1 MRPRP
6 IPIRL
11 LHTSVSR
18 YPRCTHS
25 TPSTRRVV
33 RRARWRAVAAA
44 ALAAGGAYLYDREFN
59 ASALSRSLRTGY
71 IGLLYKINF
80 SPAKA
85 DKIEGLHERVAKR
98 LRWVVDTNQGM
109 YLKLG
114 QAIGLQA
121 ALLPKPYRE
130 AFTHVFDKAPSVP
143 YAEVVRVFRDDLGL
157 DPLDIFDEF
166 SAEPLAS
173 ASIAQVH
180 KAKLRPEFGDPDQL
194 VAVKV
199 QKPAIRKQMDWDL
212 FSYRTLMWLAQK
224 AFDLPLYFVAD
235 YVSAQMRLETNFLH
249 EAANARRCAE
259 LLAATPELCDDIY
272 VPKVYGRAEGYPE
285 SDRVLVMEWVD
296 GCRLNDKAQILAWGL
311 DLRHV
316 MDLAVNLNGAMTF
329 TWGFLHSDPH
339 PGNLLVRPHPTKKG
353 RPQLIVLD
361 HGLYIT
367 LGRRFREE
375 YATLWRSLFVLD
387 IPAIERIS
395 KAWGLGID
403 PNMFASAIFLKPTH
417 LKAGTAKAPLV
428 PKTEYEL
435 QMEVKA
441 QFKALLESEQLIP
454 RELIFVGRCQRM
466 LQANNQLLGSPSE
479 RINITARWAARGYAE
494 FAGSRSLADIGP
506 TRWLRDRFDALV
518 FRLTLWAIDWAFWWT
533 SVRKRFG
540 SGGWEDRIQEQ
551 MERMAREEF
560 GIEIDG
566 NTAFLG

>member
-1 MRPRP
+1 MPPRP
-6 IPIRL
+6 IPRRL
-11 LHTSVSR
+11 VLVRALHTSA
-18 YPRCTHS
+18 PRHPRS
-25 TPSTRRVV
+25 APFSAAPPFPRRSPLRIAAFV
-33 RRARWRAVAAA
+33 AVAA
-44 ALAAGGAYLYDREFN
+44 GGIYLFDRECN

-71 IGLLYKINF
+71 IGLLCTLDYKINF

-143 YAEVVRVFRDDLGL
+143 YSEVVGVFRDDLGI
-157 DPLDIFDEF
+157 DPMDVFEEF
-166 SAEPLAS
+166 SHEALAS

-180 KAKLRPEFGDPDQL
+180 KAKLRPELGDPDQL

-199 QKPAIRKQMDWDL
+199 QKPAIKKQMDWDL
-212 FSYRTLMWLAQK
+212 FAYRSLMWLAEK
-224 AFDLPLYFVAD
+224 AFDIPLYFVAD
-235 YVSAQMRLETNFLH
+235 YVSSQMRLETSFLH

-259 LLAATPELCDDIY
+259 LLAETPELRDDIY
-272 VPKVYGRAEGYPE
+272 VPKVFGKAEGYPE

-296 GCRLNDKAQILAWGL
+296 GCRLNDKAQIQEWGL
-311 DLRHV
+311 ELRDV
-316 MDLAVNLNGAMTF
+316 MDLAISLNGAMTF
-329 TWGFLHSDPH
+329 SWGFLHSDPH
-339 PGNLLVRPHPTKKG
+339 PGNILVRPHPVKKG
-353 RPQLIVLD
+353 KPQLIVLD

-367 LGRRFREE
+367 LRKSFREE

-387 IPAIERIS
+387 LPTIERIS

-403 PNMFASAIFLKPTH
+403 PNITPQKGP
-417 LKAGTAKAPLV
+417 PRP
-428 PKTEYEL
+428 PKTEYEI

-479 RINITARWAARGYAE
+479 RINITAAWAAKGYAE
-494 FAGSRSLADIGP
+494 FAGSRALADIGFR
-506 TRWLRDRFDALV
+506 RWLRDRYDSFV
-518 FRLTLWAIDWAFWWT
+518 FRFTLWVIDWAFWWT
-533 SVRKRFG
+533 SLKARFSRTTG
-540 SGGWEDRIQEQ
+540 NWEDRLQAQ
-551 MERMAREEF
+551 MEKMAREEF